1 MSNINTIDLSGF
13 SKQYAARDLP
23 SEKKLKYRDIG
34 QSGPEEVR
42 RDKKELR
49 RELEEKEKLAS
60 KKESSNNHKRLSI
73 NDKEPAEKSSF
84 KKHKFVAL
92 KNSLKYLNYS

>member
-49 RELEEKEKLAS
+49 RELEEKEKLSS
-60 KKESSNNHKRLSI
+60 KKETNNHKRLSL

-84 KKHKFVAL
+84 KKHKFVEF
-92 KNSLKYLNYS
+92 KNC